1 MSHGDLGVAGGLG
14 ECALLALHGW
24 LWLLPE
30 GHSFVLIVIHHFT
43 LFCRLPCQVQFIH
56 EQKLQT
62 LSFSLSN
69 FPFSNYKGVRI
80 QLYFDSLSIYWYIL
94 IMNFRKINVLKYQ
107 MIKIKER
114 KNDPQQNTY
123 SLHVL
128 MFIQIQIE
136 SLPPYLYKDKC
147 KQTLFLPLDLPSSP
161 SVLLPLVDS
170 RQTCSDSIKLS
181 SRVTR
186 DPGGADT
193 VSFLRSTTTMSINN
207 TGTHKSA
214 IWKTY
219 RVFALPKISKLINV
233 LLLKHQNNKKNFF
246 PMT

>member
-1 MSHGDLGVAGGLG
+1 
-14 ECALLALHGW
+14 
-24 LWLLPE
+24 
-30 GHSFVLIVIHHFT
+30 
-43 LFCRLPCQVQFIH
+43 
-56 EQKLQT
+56 
-62 LSFSLSN
+62 
-69 FPFSNYKGVRI
+69 
-80 QLYFDSLSIYWYIL
+80 
-94 IMNFRKINVLKYQ
+94 MNFRKINVLKYQ

-136 SLPPYLYKDKC
+136 YLPPYLYKDKC
-147 KQTLFLPLDLPSSP
+147 NQTLFLPLDPPSSP

-193 VSFLRSTTTMSINN
+193 VSFLRSTTTMSMNN
-207 TGTHKSA
+207 TGTHKGA
-214 IWKTY
+214 MGRY
-219 RVFALPKISKLINV
+219 
-233 LLLKHQNNKKNFF
+233 
-246 PMT
+246 

>member
-1 MSHGDLGVAGGLG
+1 
-14 ECALLALHGW
+14 
-24 LWLLPE
+24 
-30 GHSFVLIVIHHFT
+30 
-43 LFCRLPCQVQFIH
+43 
-56 EQKLQT
+56 
-62 LSFSLSN
+62 
-69 FPFSNYKGVRI
+69 
-80 QLYFDSLSIYWYIL
+80 
-94 IMNFRKINVLKYQ
+94 MNFRKINVLKYQ

-128 MFIQIQIE
+128 MFIQIQIA

-147 KQTLFLPLDLPSSP
+147 NQTLFLPLDLPSSP

-207 TGTHKSA
+207 TGTHKGA
-214 IWKTY
+214 I
-219 RVFALPKISKLINV
+219 
-233 LLLKHQNNKKNFF
+233 
-246 PMT
+246 

>member
-1 MSHGDLGVAGGLG
+1 M
-14 ECALLALHGW
+14 
-24 LWLLPE
+24 
-30 GHSFVLIVIHHFT
+30 
-43 LFCRLPCQVQFIH
+43 VQ
-56 EQKLQT
+56 
-62 LSFSLSN
+62 
-69 FPFSNYKGVRI
+69 
-80 QLYFDSLSIYWYIL
+80 
-94 IMNFRKINVLKYQ
+94 
-107 MIKIKER
+107 IKKR

-128 MFIQIQIE
+128 MFIQIE

-147 KQTLFLPLDLPSSP
+147 IILPLDLPSSP

-207 TGTHKSA
+207 TGTHKGA

-219 RVFALPKISKLINV
+219 RVFASPKISKLINV
-233 LLLKHQNNKKNFF
+233 LLLKHQNNKIFF